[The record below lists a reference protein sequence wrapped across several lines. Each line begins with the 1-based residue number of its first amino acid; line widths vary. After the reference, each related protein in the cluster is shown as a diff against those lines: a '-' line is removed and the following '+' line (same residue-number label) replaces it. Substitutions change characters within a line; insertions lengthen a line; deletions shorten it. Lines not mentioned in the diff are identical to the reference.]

1 MAKRCH
7 SRAIPDTV
15 LLSYFGSMNICRHL
29 SGALFASLVT
39 LTLSGC
45 GAPSPPLPPSLELAK
60 PVTDLQASRKGS
72 KVFLSWTV
80 PSETTDFQL
89 VRHLGLTRIC
99 RDPRVATNKCGTV
112 ASELQPPQPISR
124 NIRGRKKP
132 EIKPVRASTTDTVPA
147 QLEQENPTGFVNYA
161 VETLNANGRSAGLS
175 NLVSIPLAPTLA
187 PPCDLAANVSEQGV
201 TLTWSQSQ
209 APPELSRISF
219 FYRICR
225 RVKGTANDTVAGEVP
240 LGNSSEFK
248 FVDHAAGWQATYQYR
263 ITPVTIVPG
272 GLGATQIEGD
282 DSRPV
287 EILVR
292 DIYPPSVPSGLQAVF
307 SGVGQQPFVDLTWAP
322 VIAGDL
328 AGYNVYR
335 REGSGPAVKLNTE
348 PVKTPAFRDVQVQS
362 GKTYVYSVSAE
373 DVRKNESDRSEET
386 SETVP

>member
-1 MAKRCH
+1 
-7 SRAIPDTV
+7 
-15 LLSYFGSMNICRHL
+15 MNICRHL
-29 SGALFASLVT
+29 SGALFASLVI
-39 LTLSGC
+39 LTLFGC
-45 GAPSPPLPPSLELAK
+45 GAPAPPLPPSLELAK

-89 VRHLGLTRIC
+89 VRHLGFTRIC
-99 RDPRVATNKCGTV
+99 RDPRVATNQCGTI

-132 EIKPVRASTTDTVPA
+132 EIKPVRASSTDALPA
-147 QLEQENPTGFVNYA
+147 ELEQQNPTGFVNYA

-175 NLVSIPLAPTLA
+175 NVVSIPLAPTLV
-187 PPCDLAANVSEQGV
+187 PPYELAAKVSEQGV
-201 TLTWSQSQ
+201 TLTWTQSHV
-209 APPELSRISF
+209 PPELSRISF
-219 FYRICR
+219 FYRIYR
-225 RVKGTANDTVAGEVP
+225 GAKGTANDTVAGEVP
-240 LGNSSEFK
+240 AGNSPELK

-263 ITPVTIVPG
+263 ITPVTTVPG

-287 EILVR
+287 EILVN

-322 VIAGDL
+322 VTAGDL

-335 REGSGPAVKLNTE
+335 REDSGQPVKLNTE
-348 PVKTPAFRDVQVQS
+348 PVKTPAFRDAQVQS
-362 GKTYVYSVSAE
+362 GKTYLYSVSAE
-373 DVRKNESDRSEET
+373 DLRKNESDRSEET